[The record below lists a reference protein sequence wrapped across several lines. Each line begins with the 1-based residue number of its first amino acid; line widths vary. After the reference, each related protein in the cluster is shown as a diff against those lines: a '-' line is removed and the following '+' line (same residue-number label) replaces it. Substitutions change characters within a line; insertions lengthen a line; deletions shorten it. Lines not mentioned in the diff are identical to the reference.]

1 MSAKPL
7 PQKTVW
13 TVVAVNSG
21 VPNTVET
28 FNESASARRRASY
41 LRRNA
46 DPNDDVVAVFSS
58 TLKTSAR
65 RNHVADSR
73 SHNRH

>member
-1 MSAKPL
+1 MSAKHS
-7 PQKTVW
+7 QTNTVW
-13 TVVAVNSG
+13 TVVEVNSG

-28 FNESASARRRASY
+28 FNESAPARRRASY

-46 DPNDDVVAVFSS
+46 NPNDDVVAVFSS

-65 RNHVADSR
+65 RNHAD
-73 SHNRH
+73 

>member
-1 MSAKPL
+1 MSAKQSP
-7 PQKTVW
+7 KNTVW
-13 TVVAVNSG
+13 TVVEVNSG

-28 FNESASARRRASY
+28 FNEPAPARRRANY

-58 TLKTSAR
+58 ILKTPAR
-65 RNHVADSR
+65 KNHAGQS
-73 SHNRH
+73 SL